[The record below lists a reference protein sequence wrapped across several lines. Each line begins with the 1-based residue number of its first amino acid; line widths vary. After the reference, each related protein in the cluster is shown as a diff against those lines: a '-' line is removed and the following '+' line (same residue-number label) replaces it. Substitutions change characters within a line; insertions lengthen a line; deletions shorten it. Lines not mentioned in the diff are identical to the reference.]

1 MSPTMN
7 HLRAENIDDLREI
20 ARRRLPRVCFDW
32 LDGGSEDHVTWHR
45 NREAFDEQRFRPRI
59 MVDVGGRT
67 QRVAMFGKTFES
79 PIGIAPT
86 GAAGLYGYR
95 ADIALA
101 RTARDAGIPYV
112 LSTASFDPLE
122 QVARAVEGG
131 TLWFQLYMSKNR
143 ESADRLIQ
151 RAFDVGCEALIVT
164 GDVAVI
170 GNREYN
176 RRNRFSVPFRL
187 TPRTMVDGV
196 LHPRWLFG
204 VFLRT
209 LLDTGVPRYQ
219 NDDSAPGTQ
228 SVIAAPVPSFQA
240 RRDEIDW
247 SDFDWLR
254 ERWPG
259 PLFVKGVLR
268 ADDALLAQRHG
279 ADGVFVSN
287 HGGRQLDSA
296 IAPLD
301 AIAEIRAAVGPEMKL
316 ILDGGVRR
324 GADIVKAIALGADMA
339 FVGRATLY
347 GLAAGGEAGSRR
359 AVKLL
364 RDEVDRVIAL
374 LGYRSIDEITD
385 DCLQGFGRVGR
396 SAEGLA
402 MRRGRNVDQPVP
414 VGMADDPE

>member
-1 MSPTMN
+1 MDYRS
-7 HLRAENIDDLREI
+7 AENIQDLREA
-20 ARRRLPRVCFDW
+20 ARRRLPKVCFDW
-32 LDGGSEDHVTWHR
+32 LDGGAEDHVTWRR
-45 NREAFDEQRFRPRI
+45 NREAFDDYRFRPRI
-59 MVDVGGRT
+59 MIDVGRRS
-67 QRVAMFGKTFES
+67 QQVAMFDRTFAS

-101 RTARDAGIPYV
+101 TVARDAGIPYV

-143 ESADRLIQ
+143 DSADRLIQ
-151 RAFDVGCEALIVT
+151 RAFDTGCEALIVT

-187 TPRTMVDGV
+187 TPRTMVDGA

-228 SVIAAPVPSFQA
+228 RVIAAPVASFQA

-247 SDFDWLR
+247 SDFQWLR
-254 ERWPG
+254 ERWPRR
-259 PLFVKGVLR
+259 LFVKGVLR
-268 ADDALLAQRHG
+268 GDDALLARRHG

-287 HGGRQLDSA
+287 HGGRQLDGS

-301 AIAEIRAAVGPEMKL
+301 AVAEIRAAVGPEMKV
-316 ILDGGVRR
+316 ILDGGVWR
-324 GADIVKAIALGADMA
+324 GSDVVKALALGADMA

-347 GLAAGGEAGSRR
+347 GLAAGGQPGAAR
-359 AVKLL
+359 AVDLL
-364 RDEVDRVIAL
+364 RAEVDRVIAL
-374 LGYRSIDEITD
+374 LGCRSVAEIT
-385 DCLQGFGRVGR
+385 
-396 SAEGLA
+396 
-402 MRRGRNVDQPVP
+402 
-414 VGMADDPE
+414 ADRLVKA